1 MKYIYTEKDLAL
13 ISWELIDKFIDKLYD
28 YIINYLEKDNL
39 VIKYIVPIMRGEVYL
54 LLSCHICLM

>member
-39 VIKYIVPIMRGEVYL
+39 VIKWTEEFE
-54 LLSCHICLM
+54 